1 MSNLKFARIFTLVIA
16 GVVEHSE
23 IATAG
28 PVFRPIPPINGGL
41 MNVPAPNPY
50 RPKSG
55 GSRNFPAQPR
65 NSNTGNS
72 RTIFDYA
79 ASADLKYKKEDFQ
92 GALADLNQAIQLK
105 PTDATAH
112 AYYMRGLLKNDKL
125 GDRSG
130 GIADVKQAARLFKNQ
145 KDDVASYRSAILQLK
160 AWGAT
165 TTDCTNDFGFL
176 SDTSC

>member
-1 MSNLKFARIFTLVIA
+1 MSNLKFAVIFTLVIA
-16 GVVEHSE
+16 GVVKHSE

-41 MNVPAPNPY
+41 MNVPRPNPY
-50 RPKSG
+50 QPKSG
-55 GSRNFPAQPR
+55 GSRNLPVQPR
-65 NSNTGNS
+65 NNNTDNS
-72 RTIFDYA
+72 QTISDYI

-105 PTDATAH
+105 HTDATAT

-130 GIADVKQAARLFKNQ
+130 GIADVKQAARLLKNQ
-145 KDDVASYRSAILQLK
+145 QDDVKVYRSAIRQLK

-165 TTDCTNDFGFL
+165 D
-176 SDTSC
+176 

>member
-1 MSNLKFARIFTLVIA
+1 MLNLKCAVIFTLVIA
-16 GVVEHSE
+16 GVIKYPE
-23 IATAG
+23 IATAI

-55 GSRNFPAQPR
+55 GSRNFPAQPI
-65 NSNTGNS
+65 NNNTDNLQTS
-72 RTIFDYA
+72 SDYI
-79 ASADLKYKKEDFQ
+79 ASADLKYKQEDFQ
-92 GALADLNQAIQLK
+92 GALADLNQAIQLQ
-105 PTDATAH
+105 PTDSTAT

-130 GIADVKQAARLFKNQ
+130 GIADVKQAARLLKNQ
-145 KDDVASYRSAILQLK
+145 KDDVKVYRSAILQLK

-176 SDTSC
+176 SNTSC

>member
-1 MSNLKFARIFTLVIA
+1 MSNLKFAVIFTLVIA
-16 GVVEHSE
+16 GVIKYE
-23 IATAG
+23 IAAAI

-50 RPKSG
+50 QPKSG
-55 GSRNFPAQPR
+55 SSRNLPAQPR
-65 NSNTGNS
+65 TNNTDS
-72 RTIFDYA
+72 SQTISDYIA
-79 ASADLKYKKEDFQ
+79 LANLKYKKEDFQ

-105 PTDATAH
+105 PNDSTAY

-130 GIADVKQAARLFKNQ
+130 GIADVKQAARLLKNQ
-145 KDDVASYRSAILQLK
+145 KDNVEVYRSAIEQLK

-165 TTDCTNDFGFL
+165 D
-176 SDTSC
+176 

>member
-1 MSNLKFARIFTLVIA
+1 MSNLKFAVVFTLVIT
-16 GVVEHSE
+16 GVIKYPK
-23 IATAG
+23 IATAI
-28 PVFRPIPPINGGL
+28 PVFRPITPINGGL

-50 RPKSG
+50 QPKSG
-55 GSRNFPAQPR
+55 SSRNIPVQPR
-65 NSNTGNS
+65 NNNTDNS
-72 RTIFDYA
+72 QTISDYI

-105 PTDATAH
+105 PTDATATV
-112 AYYMRGLLKNDKL
+112 YYMRGLLKNDKL

-130 GIADVKQAARLFKNQ
+130 GIADVRQAARLFKNQ

-165 TTDCTNDFGFL
+165 TTECTNNFGFL